1 MGIVG
6 VIGTSIENGT
16 HIGRGLCQLEGFI
29 YIISGKFNQIDRS
42 ASLYKIQ
49 PRFLKSLTICMHSF
63 IGIEIDEVIQ

>member
-42 ASLYKIQ
+42 ASLYIYITTKI
-49 PRFLKSLTICMHSF
+49 P
-63 IGIEIDEVIQ
+63 